1 VKEPSLALWVRL
13 VFHVSMFRIFIASL
27 CLGTQLY
34 AVTIPH
40 AEAGKHVG
48 QEVTLTGK
56 VSGVRTF
63 PSGMTF
69 VNFGV
74 RGAADAFTAVGKPG
88 VVDGQALLTYDG
100 KNVEV
105 TGTIELYKDRP
116 QIVLKGAESIR
127 LSGAAPGA
135 EPAPAPG
142 TTGKPAPSVTTPAA
156 FVIEP
161 LNLKLEREE
170 VRMAGESHSGFIPTN
185 AEVFIALP
193 NNFKPQAG
201 QRVLA
206 VVPDFKSEEELEK
219 LVRLHA
225 EVAAPKGWVV
235 LTAHCPTPDEFPTDG
250 LDAACITATIR
261 HLASKYPG
269 AEEWPLFLTGSSMG
283 AGRACLASGAL
294 IKQDFD
300 VPGIFLSSL
309 KWQDITKSVKTF
321 SPSKNAIRN
330 LKAYISQGEK
340 DFYATKAQ
348 SLAEAEEIR
357 EAGVKDVRHEVH
369 PGKGGM
375 DAASLTKALE
385 WFEQAEK

>member
-1 VKEPSLALWVRL
+1 MKEPSLAFRARL
-13 VFHVSMFRIFIASL
+13 VFHSGMIRIFVASL
-27 CLGTQLY
+27 FLGAQLH

-48 QEVTLTGK
+48 QEVTITGK
-56 VSGVRTF
+56 VSGVRTI

-69 VNFGV
+69 VNFGA

-88 VVDGQALLTYDG
+88 VVDGQALLAYDG
-100 KNVEV
+100 KDVEV
-105 TGTIELYKDRP
+105 TGTIELYKDSP

-127 LSGAAPGA
+127 LSGAAPGVT
-135 EPAPAPG
+135 PAPAPG
-142 TTGKPAPSVTTPAA
+142 TTEKPAPPVNAPAA

-161 LNLKLEREE
+161 LDLQLEREE
-170 VRMAGESHSGFIPTN
+170 VRMAGKSPSGFVPTN

-193 NNFKPQAG
+193 NDFKPEAG

-225 EVAAPKGWVV
+225 EVAVPKGWVV

-250 LDAACITATIR
+250 LYAACITATMR

-269 AEEWPLFLTGSSMG
+269 AEEWPLFLAGSSMG

-294 IKQDFD
+294 IKEDFD

-321 SPSKNAIRN
+321 SPSKSAVRD
-330 LKAYISQGEK
+330 LKVYISQGEK

-369 PGKGGM
+369 PGRGGM
-375 DAASLTKALE
+375 DPASLGKALD
-385 WFEQAEK
+385 WFAEPE

>member
-1 VKEPSLALWVRL
+1 
-13 VFHVSMFRIFIASL
+13 MFRIIFTALLLISPLHA
-27 CLGTQLY
+27 
-34 AVTIPH
+34 ATIPFS
-40 AEAGKHVG
+40 EAGKHVG
-48 QEVTLTGK
+48 QEVTVSGK
-56 VSGVRTF
+56 VSAVRTI

-69 VNFGV
+69 VNFGA

-88 VVDGQALLTYDG
+88 VVDGAMLLAYDG
-100 KNVEV
+100 KDVEV
-105 TGTIELYKDRP
+105 TGTIELYKDSP
-116 QIVLKGAESIR
+116 QIVLKSAEAIR
-127 LSGAAPGA
+127 IAGAAPA
-135 EPAPAPG
+135 PTPAPEPG
-142 TTGKPAPSVTTPAA
+142 SPEPPKPAVTAPAG

-161 LNLKLEREE
+161 LDLKLEREE
-170 VRMAGESHSGFIPTN
+170 VRMAGKSPSGFVPTN

-193 NNFKPQAG
+193 TDFKPQAR

-225 EVAAPKGWVV
+225 EVAALKGWVV

-250 LDAACITATIR
+250 LYAACITATMR
-261 HLASKYPG
+261 HLAAKYPG
-269 AEEWPLFLTGSSMG
+269 ADEWPIFLAGSSMG

-294 IKQDFD
+294 IKEGFD

-309 KWQDITKSVKTF
+309 KWQDITKTISTF
-321 SPSKNAIRN
+321 SPSKSAIRDM
-330 LKAYISQGEK
+330 KVYISQGEK

-369 PGKGGM
+369 PGRGGM
-375 DAASLTKALE
+375 DATSLGKALD
-385 WFEQAEK
+385 WFAEEKK